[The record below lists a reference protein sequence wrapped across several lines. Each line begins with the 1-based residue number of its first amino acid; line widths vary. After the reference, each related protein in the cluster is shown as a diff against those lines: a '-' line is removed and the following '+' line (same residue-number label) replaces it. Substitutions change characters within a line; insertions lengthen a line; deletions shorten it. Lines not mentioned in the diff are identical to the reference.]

1 MTEIIV
7 GTLIVGYV
15 LDLIFGDPHGMW
27 HPICFIG
34 NMISFFERRL
44 QSDCVHGQVAKADC
58 ERPLYER
65 IRGSKKGQKQKQLDT
80 TNMNESKMDGC
91 DKNSESEVFHE
102 PKKEL
107 AGGVLLV
114 ICVLTISTAIPLVI
128 LLVCY
133 RICFWLGFAVQ
144 SYMCYTILATK
155 SLKTESMKVAEAL
168 QTDGLEAGRKAV
180 SMIVGRDTQNLTETG
195 VVKAAV
201 ETVAE
206 NTSDGILAPMFYM
219 AIGGPVLG
227 YFYKAVNTMDSMVG
241 YKNDKYLYFGRAAA
255 KFDDVM
261 NFIPARLSAL
271 LMILAAPLVKLDGA
285 SAWKIFKRD
294 RLNHASPNSA
304 QTEAVMAGALQVQL
318 AGDAWYF
325 GKKHEKPTIGDAVR
339 TVEIEDIA
347 RANKLLYAASLLG
360 MLLFCGIRIAVWLGI
375 KMVL

>member
-1 MTEIIV
+1 
-7 GTLIVGYV
+7 
-15 LDLIFGDPHGMW
+15 
-27 HPICFIG
+27 
-34 NMISFFERRL
+34 
-44 QSDCVHGQVAKADC
+44 
-58 ERPLYER
+58 
-65 IRGSKKGQKQKQLDT
+65 
-80 TNMNESKMDGC
+80 MNESKMDGC

-107 AGGVLLV
+107 AGGVVLV

-325 GKKHEKPTIGDAVR
+325 GTLYKKKTIGDALR
-339 TVEIEDIA
+339 PVECEDIR
-347 RANKLLYAASLLG
+347 RANRLMYASAGLLLIVVMLLYCSFNILTLL
-360 MLLFCGIRIAVWLGI
+360 
-375 KMVL
+375 